1 MCACAQDFL
10 EEGRMMVMGAQGFSL
25 DEHMHLPNPGP
36 RNGDPIKGL
45 FHFTGA

>member
-10 EEGRMMVMGAQGFSL
+10 EEGDDGDGCSGFSL
-25 DEHMHLPNPGP
+25 DEHLHLPNPGP